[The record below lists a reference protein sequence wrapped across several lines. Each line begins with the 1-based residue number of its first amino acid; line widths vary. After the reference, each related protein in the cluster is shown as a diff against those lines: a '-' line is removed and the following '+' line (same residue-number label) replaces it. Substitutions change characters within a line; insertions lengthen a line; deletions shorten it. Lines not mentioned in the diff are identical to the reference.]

1 MTKMIHMDRN
11 KLDEKNKRAVF
22 IGIPHEATEK
32 DTKEENEKML
42 REAITACSNQLLS
55 ESYANGH
62 ITTKRHPDYRGGRK
76 GYRPFKGNVPECE
89 AVESLPAM
97 QMEGF
102 KATGRSAIAT
112 AGTSTTDTVNKRF
125 EEEETSE
132 DEETA
137 EDEEA
142 SEYEE
147 MAEDEEASEGEGTSE
162 EEKEVADFDA
172 VAPEIMELDPSDENF
187 GSSCVGMKDGPIAL
201 GCSSD
206 FIVCDAGRAKL
217 HRCPFGLKYDTNSH
231 MCVRQLDVPACIEG
245 AMDLSVFSDHKPML
259 GTVKIEQ
266 SKDEKASAV
275 EANSGRQTDETL
287 LEATG
292 SVIIEAQTITS
303 TEVSDNGQ
311 IVDDDTNETL
321 GEGAAREPE
330 MGERKAASQIGFSL
344 TEQRPSLSSMEK
356 NESVV
361 SMAKSITVLSMESDV
376 LTDAVAQAS
385 AMGDIIA
392 TTVAK
397 ESVEPSSDQSGGEG
411 SEAKGFVTTLA
422 ENDIAVPLTTDAMS
436 VSTSEET
443 IAALEMST
451 SKTFMDNFAAFSAEK
466 LESATMLPPAISSS
480 GFVPVEADGDK
491 SAVELSIKQ
500 GASEALVEDSTMMSS
515 LERDRKLQMAESNKI
530 TTYTEGVTVGPPEES
545 PIVKWASGDSTSGYF
560 IENSTNV
567 GTVQKS
573 IIAPLV
579 SNSLAEFADGN
590 TAVISAA
597 ETAYDATSLT
607 GSLSS
612 EDLASKA
619 NNIASTEALEQ
630 TMNPSESFAAS
641 KIPTQSGTDTPTSES
656 RFTVDAKIDKSGH
669 VLHTDHV
676 SAQTAADFAHT
687 KSDGIPFG
695 KQLEADV
702 TTIRRVEGREESL
715 LVENLAGSS
724 TEGTLTMSRIEYI
737 TELLS
742 TGSGSFENKWSTVAV
757 SDLREDSPKRDD
769 RTTVGGEESS
779 STRYEGSVT
788 NTSVGNVSMEG
799 ASEFSPV
806 KDVRTA
812 LSAREKDLGL
822 LANEDDAVVPSVA
835 VDGRYEPSK
844 LETKKEIMFATE
856 SEGSTGII
864 LEGETT
870 ASDMEIK
877 MQSSSDAGT
886 VTAVA
891 MGSDESDGIS
901 TVSVGTTTV
910 ADVAFWS
917 ETENARSPSSV
928 YGSETKFDEQAGI
941 TPFTVSG
948 SDIPTAEWSE
958 RSSTLS
964 SVEQASMTH
973 VIKKLVK
980 NATSASLAEDET
992 TTFFEKN
999 RTTRPSSEGSML
1011 MSSTSTGNYG
1021 ADAAT
1026 TEKSVIGSSVVL
1038 SALTSEASGTT
1049 SVVTGKSLTADGEI
1063 EAIVTPKTVTS
1074 ENIDFSRKGESDT
1087 GQSKNEHGGDLTVTD
1102 RGMATDHFVGR
1113 TVTSEHV
1120 NEMTIA
1126 IPSRQSMTTLE
1137 PELGGTLASVTV
1149 AGQSKD
1155 VGLEGQESQLKD
1167 MATER
1172 SAESVSS
1179 VSFNADVHSSAPNV
1193 HNVHSSGVPE
1203 SHASISG
1210 LSTELLNSPATYE
1223 TSTEKTDTTVRH
1235 SAHPA
1240 LTNFSCAGLPDGPY
1254 SLGCSAQLVICLNE
1268 MASVFHCADGLVYS
1282 VDSEQC
1288 ADKSEV
1294 RACIGETDDVITE
1307 ASKVHT
1313 VATTPDEALTPQ
1325 YSYQTV
1331 VSDPSPTLQVTTHD
1345 KEISAKTNEIVNS
1358 SQLATITSPF
1368 TAMVSEKGN
1377 TTAEGEALSGTSGPS
1392 DSIVGATGM
1401 WESSYEQKPGAGAG
1415 PSIVTGHEATFA
1427 TVTVTGSTTG
1437 WSYDQQVPETK
1448 TAQKG
1453 EDAMPMTAMAID
1465 LESTLHE
1472 RVVGA
1477 ENKHQSE
1484 IADYQRAYTPTV
1496 SSSTSAHEA
1505 AVSGSASAHE
1515 PVVTSSTS
1523 SNEPAVS
1530 GIASAHEPALSGS
1543 AIEHEPAVSSSTIS
1557 HEPAVSSST
1566 SAHEPALSGS
1576 AIEHEP
1582 AVSSSTISHE
1592 PAVSSSTSAHE
1603 PAVSGSASAYE
1614 PAVSSSTIAREPA
1627 VRGLT
1632 TAQEPVFTSST
1643 SAHEPAVSGSA
1654 SAYEP
1659 AVSSSTIAREPAV
1672 RGLTTAQEPVFTSS
1686 TSAHEPAVSG
1696 SASAYEPAVSSSTI
1710 AREPAVRGLTTA
1722 QEPVFTSSTSAHE
1735 PAVSGSAS
1743 AYEPAVSSST
1753 IAREPAV
1760 RGLTTAQEPVFTSST
1775 SAHEPAVSGS
1785 ASAYEPAVSSSTI
1798 AREPAVRGLT
1808 TAQEPVFT
1816 SSTSAHEPAVSG
1828 SASAYEPA
1836 VSSSTIAR
1844 EPAVRGLTTAQEPVF
1859 TSSTSAHEPAVSG
1872 SASAYEPAVSSST
1885 IAREP
1890 AVRGLTTAQEPVFT
1904 SSTSAHEPA
1913 VSGSASAYE
1922 PAVSSSTIAREPAV
1936 RGLTTAQEPVFT
1948 SSTSAHEPA
1957 VSGSASAYE
1966 PAVSS
1971 STIAREPAVR
1981 GLTTA
1986 QEPVFTSSTSA
1997 HEPAVS
2003 GSASAYEPAVS
2014 SSTIAREPAV
2024 RGLTTA
2030 QEPVFTS
2037 STSAHEPAVSGSA
2050 SAYEPAVSSSTIA
2063 REPAVRGLTT
2073 AQEPV
2078 FTSSTISHEPAVSSS
2093 TSAHVPALSGS
2104 AIEHEPAVSSSTI
2117 SHEPAV
2123 SSSTSAHVPALSG
2136 SAISHEP
2143 AVSSSTISHEPAV
2156 SSSAI
2161 SYEPA
2166 LSGPAIAH
2174 EPAVSS
2180 STIAREPAVSGLI
2193 TAQEPVV
2200 TSSTSAHEPA
2210 VSGSASAHEPVVTSS
2225 ISSNEPAVSGIA
2237 SAHEPALSGSAIEHE
2252 PAVSSST
2259 ISHEPAV
2266 SSSTGAHEPA
2276 LSGSAIKHEPAV
2288 SSSTISHE
2296 PAVSGSASAYVPVV
2310 TSSTISHEPAVSS
2323 STSAHE
2329 PALSGSAIEHEPAVS
2344 SSTIPHEPAV
2354 SSSTSAHVPALS
2366 GSAIEHEPAVSSSTI
2381 SHEPAVSGSAS
2392 AHEPV
2397 VTSSISSNE
2406 PAVSGIA
2413 SAHEPALSGSAIA
2426 HEPAVSSST
2435 IVREPAVRGLTTAQE
2450 PVFTS
2455 STSAHEPAVSS
2466 STIVRE
2472 PAVRGLTTAQEP
2484 VFTSSTSAHEPA
2496 VSSSTIVREPAVR
2509 GLTTAQEP
2517 VFTSSTSAHEPAVSS
2532 STIVREPAVRGLT
2545 TAQEPVFTSSTSAH
2559 EPAVSSSTIVREPA
2573 VRGLTT
2579 AQEPVFTSSTSAHE
2593 PAVSSSTIVREP
2605 AVRGLT
2611 TAQEPVFTSST
2622 SAHEPAV
2629 SSSTIVRE
2637 PAVRGLTT
2645 AQEPVFTSSTSA
2657 HEPAVS
2663 SSTIV
2668 REPAVRGLTTAQE
2681 PVFTSS
2687 TSAHEPAVSSSTIV
2701 REPAVRGLTTAQ
2713 EPVFTS
2719 STSAH
2724 EPAVSSSTIVREP
2737 AVRGLTTAQEPVFTS
2752 STSAH
2757 EPAVSSSTIVREP
2770 AVRGLTTAQEPV
2782 FTSST
2787 SAHEPA
2793 VSSSTIVRE
2802 PAVRGLTT
2810 AQEPVFTSS
2819 TSAHEPA
2826 VSSSTIVREPAVRGL
2841 TTAQEPVFTS
2851 STSAHEPAVSS
2862 STGAHEPALS
2872 GSAIEHEPAVSSSTI
2887 SHEPAVSG
2895 SASAYE
2901 PAVSSSTIAREP
2913 AVRGLTTAQEPVFTS
2928 STSAHESAVSGSASA
2943 YEPAV
2948 SSSTIAREPAVRGL
2962 TTAQEPVFTSSTS
2975 AHESAVSG
2983 SASAHEPVVTMV
2995 TSSISSKEPA
3005 VSGIASAHEP
3015 ALSGSAIEHEPAVS
3029 SSTISHE
3036 PAVSSSTSAHEP
3048 VVTSSTISH
3057 EPAVS
3062 SSTSAHEPALSGP
3075 AIAHEPAVSSSTI
3088 AREPAVIGSTTAH
3101 EPVVTSSTRAHE
3113 PAVSGS
3119 TSSYEPALSGPA
3131 IAHEPVVSSTTQ
3143 ESLTQTSEG
3152 TLQPP
3157 IMVAT
3162 DHDAIA
3168 ESQHGTAT
3176 NTEADMQQ
3184 TFSCVGLADGPR
3196 AIGCSSSYVI
3206 CLFGMTNW
3214 LHCEGDKKFNEETL
3228 QCMPAVNVTACAGYL
3243 HADKVS
3249 TTMVTTKANTMME
3262 PAKQAIEDNRT
3273 SEPEISVT
3281 SSAPNVS
3288 SQTEGPT
3295 LESVISSSVEDI
3307 SKLISALPP
3316 AVKHEDSPCSALP
3329 DGIYGVGCSRVI
3341 LVCVTGETRY
3351 VECPLNRVFD
3361 SLSKKCLPPWFVRDC
3376 RETRKT
3382 QAVAAWP
3389 SLVYMGAPGLT
3400 NDVDFH
3406 GGKLRVSTL
3415 GRATQMVTVTAPLAS
3430 ETPTKSTKE
3439 DNVAALSLGIA
3450 VPVKPTTRLPI
3461 SPEFSCE
3468 GQEGGFFVSGC
3479 SSIYASCKEQPYGL
3493 RFCPESLVFDERSNE
3508 CRDKNVV
3515 DACREAILRES
3526 ATEEPVRTSSTS
3538 SEATQR
3544 NEETTKWGT
3553 AAPTRKMTVTAPLRD
3568 SRSSCRGR
3576 EDGYYDIG
3584 CSGRFFSC
3592 LGEKTTI
3599 LQCDLGLK
3607 FDVISGECMPK
3618 RYVQACGGRSKVPP
3632 RSLPI
3637 DDMAE
3642 SLIGPFG
3649 IGTSKHTGRSIF
3661 KRSISASE
3669 TSGFGHC

>member
-1 MTKMIHMDRN
+1 MVNKTEAEGVVLITVESIPFVKNTTSDVNELEELCIGRQSGLYAKGCSGDVLWCTDGAATHLSCPPGYLYEQESRRCVPRESMAECPPDLVPLAIAQLVTTSKTPTQTITSGKTTEVNKQATVRPIEVTPPQKLNFPCASLSDGVHSKGCSKFFVVCIEHEMIVKQCPEALFYDSVSDSCLPKESVQLCANEETNEITGSVEAIATSSTDGSGVPRGPAPISDSFCENHEDGTYGERCSARFVLCLSHETLFFN
-11 KLDEKNKRAVF
+11 CSDSFVF
-22 IGIPHEATEK
+22 DPIASECVPLSPTQMAISPQSDIQTIEAGEK
-32 DTKEENEKML
+32 DIDHSKRKPKMT
-42 REAITACSNQLLS
+42 RRRRGEG
-55 ESYANGH
+55 EDEDERG
-62 ITTKRHPDYRGGRK
+62 RGGV
-76 GYRPFKGNVPECE
+76 FSNWGNVPECE

-411 SEAKGFVTTLA
+411 SEAKGFITTLA

-590 TAVISAA
+590 TAVTSAA

-676 SAQTAADFAHT
+676 SAQTSADFAHT

-1038 SALTSEASGTT
+1038 SALTSEEASGTT

-1179 VSFNADVHSSAPNV
+1179 LSFNADVHSSAPNV

-1325 YSYQTV
+1325 YSYLTV

-1437 WSYDQQVPETK
+1437 WSYHQQVPETK

-1465 LESTLHE
+1465 LEGTLHE

-1505 AVSGSASAHE
+1505 VVSGSASAHE

-1592 PAVSSSTSAHE
+1592 PA
-1603 PAVSGSASAYE
+1603 
-1614 PAVSSSTIAREPA
+1614 
-1627 VRGLT
+1627 
-1632 TAQEPVFTSST
+1632 
-1643 SAHEPAVSGSA
+1643 
-1654 SAYEP
+1654 
-1659 AVSSSTIAREPAV
+1659 
-1672 RGLTTAQEPVFTSS
+1672 
-1686 TSAHEPAVSG
+1686 
-1696 SASAYEPAVSSSTI
+1696 
-1710 AREPAVRGLTTA
+1710 
-1722 QEPVFTSSTSAHE
+1722 
-1735 PAVSGSAS
+1735 
-1743 AYEPAVSSST
+1743 
-1753 IAREPAV
+1753 
-1760 RGLTTAQEPVFTSST
+1760 
-1775 SAHEPAVSGS
+1775 
-1785 ASAYEPAVSSSTI
+1785 
-1798 AREPAVRGLT
+1798 
-1808 TAQEPVFT
+1808 
-1816 SSTSAHEPAVSG
+1816 
-1828 SASAYEPA
+1828 
-1836 VSSSTIAR
+1836 
-1844 EPAVRGLTTAQEPVF
+1844 
-1859 TSSTSAHEPAVSG
+1859 
-1872 SASAYEPAVSSST
+1872 
-1885 IAREP
+1885 
-1890 AVRGLTTAQEPVFT
+1890 
-1904 SSTSAHEPA
+1904 
-1913 VSGSASAYE
+1913 
-1922 PAVSSSTIAREPAV
+1922 
-1936 RGLTTAQEPVFT
+1936 
-1948 SSTSAHEPA
+1948 
-1957 VSGSASAYE
+1957 
-1966 PAVSS
+1966 
-1971 STIAREPAVR
+1971 
-1981 GLTTA
+1981 
-1986 QEPVFTSSTSA
+1986 
-1997 HEPAVS
+1997 
-2003 GSASAYEPAVS
+2003 
-2014 SSTIAREPAV
+2014 
-2024 RGLTTA
+2024 
-2030 QEPVFTS
+2030 
-2037 STSAHEPAVSGSA
+2037 
-2050 SAYEPAVSSSTIA
+2050 
-2063 REPAVRGLTT
+2063 
-2073 AQEPV
+2073 
-2078 FTSSTISHEPAVSSS
+2078 
-2093 TSAHVPALSGS
+2093 LSGS
-2104 AIEHEPAVSSSTI
+2104 
-2117 SHEPAV
+2117 
-2123 SSSTSAHVPALSG
+2123 
-2136 SAISHEP
+2136 
-2143 AVSSSTISHEPAV
+2143 
-2156 SSSAI
+2156 
-2161 SYEPA
+2161 
-2166 LSGPAIAH
+2166 
-2174 EPAVSS
+2174 
-2180 STIAREPAVSGLI
+2180 
-2193 TAQEPVV
+2193 
-2200 TSSTSAHEPA
+2200 
-2210 VSGSASAHEPVVTSS
+2210 
-2225 ISSNEPAVSGIA
+2225 
-2237 SAHEPALSGSAIEHE
+2237 
-2252 PAVSSST
+2252 
-2259 ISHEPAV
+2259 
-2266 SSSTGAHEPA
+2266 
-2276 LSGSAIKHEPAV
+2276 
-2288 SSSTISHE
+2288 
-2296 PAVSGSASAYVPVV
+2296 
-2310 TSSTISHEPAVSS
+2310 
-2323 STSAHE
+2323 
-2329 PALSGSAIEHEPAVS
+2329 
-2344 SSTIPHEPAV
+2344 
-2354 SSSTSAHVPALS
+2354 
-2366 GSAIEHEPAVSSSTI
+2366 
-2381 SHEPAVSGSAS
+2381 
-2392 AHEPV
+2392 
-2397 VTSSISSNE
+2397 
-2406 PAVSGIA
+2406 
-2413 SAHEPALSGSAIA
+2413 
-2426 HEPAVSSST
+2426 
-2435 IVREPAVRGLTTAQE
+2435 
-2450 PVFTS
+2450 
-2455 STSAHEPAVSS
+2455 
-2466 STIVRE
+2466 
-2472 PAVRGLTTAQEP
+2472 
-2484 VFTSSTSAHEPA
+2484 
-2496 VSSSTIVREPAVR
+2496 
-2509 GLTTAQEP
+2509 
-2517 VFTSSTSAHEPAVSS
+2517 
-2532 STIVREPAVRGLT
+2532 
-2545 TAQEPVFTSSTSAH
+2545 
-2559 EPAVSSSTIVREPA
+2559 
-2573 VRGLTT
+2573 
-2579 AQEPVFTSSTSAHE
+2579 
-2593 PAVSSSTIVREP
+2593 
-2605 AVRGLT
+2605 
-2611 TAQEPVFTSST
+2611 
-2622 SAHEPAV
+2622 
-2629 SSSTIVRE
+2629 
-2637 PAVRGLTT
+2637 
-2645 AQEPVFTSSTSA
+2645 
-2657 HEPAVS
+2657 
-2663 SSTIV
+2663 
-2668 REPAVRGLTTAQE
+2668 
-2681 PVFTSS
+2681 
-2687 TSAHEPAVSSSTIV
+2687 
-2701 REPAVRGLTTAQ
+2701 
-2713 EPVFTS
+2713 
-2719 STSAH
+2719 
-2724 EPAVSSSTIVREP
+2724 
-2737 AVRGLTTAQEPVFTS
+2737 
-2752 STSAH
+2752 
-2757 EPAVSSSTIVREP
+2757 
-2770 AVRGLTTAQEPV
+2770 
-2782 FTSST
+2782 
-2787 SAHEPA
+2787 
-2793 VSSSTIVRE
+2793 
-2802 PAVRGLTT
+2802 
-2810 AQEPVFTSS
+2810 
-2819 TSAHEPA
+2819 
-2826 VSSSTIVREPAVRGL
+2826 
-2841 TTAQEPVFTS
+2841 
-2851 STSAHEPAVSS
+2851 
-2862 STGAHEPALS
+2862 
-2872 GSAIEHEPAVSSSTI
+2872 
-2887 SHEPAVSG
+2887 
-2895 SASAYE
+2895 
-2901 PAVSSSTIAREP
+2901 
-2913 AVRGLTTAQEPVFTS
+2913 
-2928 STSAHESAVSGSASA
+2928 
-2943 YEPAV
+2943 
-2948 SSSTIAREPAVRGL
+2948 
-2962 TTAQEPVFTSSTS
+2962 
-2975 AHESAVSG
+2975 
-2983 SASAHEPVVTMV
+2983 
-2995 TSSISSKEPA
+2995 
-3005 VSGIASAHEP
+3005 
-3015 ALSGSAIEHEPAVS
+3015 
-3029 SSTISHE
+3029 
-3036 PAVSSSTSAHEP
+3036 
-3048 VVTSSTISH
+3048 
-3057 EPAVS
+3057 
-3062 SSTSAHEPALSGP
+3062 

-3088 AREPAVIGSTTAH
+3088 AREPAVIGSTTAR

-3131 IAHEPVVSSTTQ
+3131 IAHEPAVSSTTE

-3341 LVCVTGETRY
+3341 L
-3351 VECPLNRVFD
+3351 
-3361 SLSKKCLPPWFVRDC
+3361 WFVRDC

-3400 NDVDFH
+3400 NDVDFD

-3415 GRATQMVTVTAPLAS
+3415 GRATQMIVEIFENFSGLFEQAVTFSMEDNRYQIDKNTAHCFLWFANAVERKWGRQ

-3669 TSGFGHC
+3669 TSGFGH